1 MHMSHLS
8 KKVMIQMSF
17 YEELEKVL
25 DQFLTTERKLC

>member
-1 MHMSHLS
+1 
-8 KKVMIQMSF
+8 MIQMSF